1 MEYQRK
7 HQQLI
12 LRLNRGEELLSAV
25 RAVCKEEKI
34 LSASVM
40 GLGAADYVKLGVYSV
55 ARKEYIV
62 RELSGEREIAALTG
76 NVTAKDGAPYLHF
89 HIAVCGKDGVVYGG
103 HLNEAVISATAELY
117 FTLYE
122 ILPER
127 VREEETG
134 LNLLSFPKQRRF

>member
-34 LSASVM
+34 LSASVV

-55 ARKEYIV
+55 SCYKDQFDKLDAAGAL
-62 RELSGEREIAALTG
+62 ELRPDGSAILTDTG
-76 NVTAKDGAPYLHF
+76 CYSEKTGLAMDVETG
-89 HIAVCGKDGVVYGG
+89 IG
-103 HLNEAVISATAELY
+103 LY
-117 FTLYE
+117 F
-122 ILPER
+122 
-127 VREEETG
+127 
-134 LNLLSFPKQRRF
+134 

>member
-40 GLGAADYVKLGVYSV
+40 GLGAAWAGMWLYWVGIVLFLVSVVGGVIYVN
-55 ARKEYIV
+55 
-62 RELSGEREIAALTG
+62 TG
-76 NVTAKDGAPYLHF
+76 
-89 HIAVCGKDGVVYGG
+89 
-103 HLNEAVISATAELY
+103 
-117 FTLYE
+117 
-122 ILPER
+122 
-127 VREEETG
+127 
-134 LNLLSFPKQRRF
+134 RRFQKKEK